1 MAQFNQDRSPGGR
14 IDKLAKGGPINQEH
28 CLFSGMISIDFG
40 YLLHNTCCNC
50 ELCRFQFVNFLD
62 LANWRLS
69 RAGFECV
76 KLDGTMSPQQR
87 DAAIK

>member
-1 MAQFNQDRSPGGR
+1 MS
-14 IDKLAKGGPINQEH
+14 
-28 CLFSGMISIDFG
+28 SIYT
-40 YLLHNTCCNC
+40 YLNL
-50 ELCRFQFVNFLD
+50 LFQFVNFLD

>member
-1 MAQFNQDRSPGGR
+1 MS
-14 IDKLAKGGPINQEH
+14 
-28 CLFSGMISIDFG
+28 SSILTSTYF
-40 YLLHNTCCNC
+40 
-50 ELCRFQFVNFLD
+50 FQFVNFLD